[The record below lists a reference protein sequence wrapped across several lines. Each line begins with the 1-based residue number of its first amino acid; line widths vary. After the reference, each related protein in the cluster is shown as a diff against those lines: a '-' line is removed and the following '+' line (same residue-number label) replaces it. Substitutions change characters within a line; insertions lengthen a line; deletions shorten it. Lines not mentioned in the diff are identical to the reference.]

1 MVSGQT
7 QKSGT
12 HLETCCPQEQPIMNL
27 PNKLT
32 LIRLL
37 LTAIFVAVISMP
49 ALPGRYTIASVLFIT
64 ASLTDFLDGYLA
76 RKMNLVTD
84 FGKLMDPLVDKILIS
99 AVFIMLTAN
108 EVIPAWVT
116 IVIISRE
123 FLVTGLRLLASSQG
137 AVLMADSLGKW
148 KTVVQIAAA
157 TYFLIKLGGSGE
169 ERFLTWMAKLIPD
182 QIGAG
187 LLWICVFLT
196 IVSGLSYM
204 KSNRHLIQSV

>member
-1 MVSGQT
+1 
-7 QKSGT
+7 
-12 HLETCCPQEQPIMNL
+12 MNL

-37 LTAIFVAVISMP
+37 LTAIFVAVISAP
-49 ALPGRYTIASVLFIT
+49 DLAGKYTIASLLFIT

-76 RKMNLVTD
+76 RKMDLVTD

-99 AVFIMLTAN
+99 AVFIMLTGTGL
-108 EVIPAWVT
+108 IPAWIT

-148 KTVVQIAAA
+148 KTVAQIAAA
-157 TYFLIKLGGSGE
+157 TYYLILLGGLQKEPLLAGLS
-169 ERFLTWMAKLIPD
+169 ALIPNE
-182 QIGAG
+182 IGQG
-187 LLWICVFLT
+187 LLWLCVLLT
-196 IVSGLSYM
+196 IVSGLAYM
-204 KSNRHLIQSV
+204 KGNRHLVQSI

>member
-1 MVSGQT
+1 
-7 QKSGT
+7 
-12 HLETCCPQEQPIMNL
+12 MNL

-32 LIRLL
+32 VSRLL

-49 ALPGRYTIASVLFIT
+49 DLTGQYTIASVLFIT

-108 EVIPAWVT
+108 EVISAWVT

-148 KTVVQIAAA
+148 KTVVQIATA
-157 TYFLIKLGGSGE
+157 TYFLIKLGGTGE
-169 ERFLTWMAKLIPD
+169 ERLLTFMAKLIPD
-182 QIGAG
+182 QIGTV
-187 LLWICVFLT
+187 LLWICVLLT

>member
-1 MVSGQT
+1 
-7 QKSGT
+7 
-12 HLETCCPQEQPIMNL
+12 MNL

-49 ALPGRYTIASVLFIT
+49 AIAGRCTISLMLFIT

-99 AVFIMLTAN
+99 AVFIMLTASDI
-108 EVIPAWVT
+108 VPAWIT
-116 IVIISRE
+116 IIIISRE

-137 AVLMADSLGKW
+137 AVIVADTLGKW
-148 KTVVQIAAA
+148 KTVSQIASA
-157 TYFLIKLGGSGE
+157 TYFLVILGAGE
-169 ERFLTWMAKLIPD
+169 KEVLPALIAGFIPI
-182 QIGAG
+182 QIGTG
-187 LLWICVFLT
+187 LLWICVLLT
-196 IVSGLSYM
+196 VISGISYM
-204 KSNRHLIQSV
+204 NSNRHLIQSI